1 MKDYV
6 MRFGKYTGV
15 RFTSLKKEYILWL
28 LDNCTEILRIDEQVE
43 LQRLIPT
50 KTLLKYYSKPM
61 LKVITR
67 RKSFKRRSRKGN
79 KV

>member
-1 MKDYV
+1 
-6 MRFGKYTGV
+6 MRFGKHKGV

-50 KTLLKYYSKPM
+50 KTLLKYYSG
-61 LKVITR
+61 LK
-67 RKSFKRRSRKGN
+67 
-79 KV
+79 